1 MDGSILPTTFGAL
14 TVLCIAGWFFKMAGQ
29 AAVRSLP
36 GQVRIRENPTN
47 AQGNP

>member
-1 MDGSILPTTFGAL
+1 MDGNILPAAFGAL
-14 TVLCIAGWFFKMAGQ
+14 TVLYIAGWFFKMAGQ
-29 AAVRSLP
+29 AALCLP

>member
-1 MDGSILPTTFGAL
+1 MTGAFCRAPCV

-29 AAVRSLP
+29 AAVGSLP
-36 GQVRIRENPTN
+36 GQVRDRENPTS